1 MMPSPDRNSRSLR
14 TVRLTMDAMF
24 AAVALIF
31 TYVEFLIPYSVGIP
45 GVKLGLANI
54 VILVVLYEMDLKNA
68 AAVNLIRIAMAGL
81 LFSGVFAMLYSLA
94 GGMFSLLVMWA
105 LKKTG
110 RFSMIGVSM
119 AGGVAHNF
127 GQLAIA
133 VFVVS
138 NARLFLYFP
147 VLVFSGVAAGIGIG
161 IIAYVI
167 DRKLPRQLFR

>member
-1 MMPSPDRNSRSLR
+1 MPSPDRNSRSLR

>member
-1 MMPSPDRNSRSLR
+1 
-14 TVRLTMDAMF
+14 MDAMF

>member
-81 LFSGVFAMLYSLA
+81 LGIWKSRKII